1 MLRKVLDNFY
11 SQSQTL
17 LKMTI
22 RSRPDHYSKSS
33 LRRKKIYLKKFLK
46 EIEFKIKFE
55 DFLDMTER

>member
-1 MLRKVLDNFY
+1 
-11 SQSQTL
+11 
-17 LKMTI
+17 MTI